1 MASGRIVPNLMDVA
15 FSALSD
21 LRHTDAHRVNLSRVR
36 VAANARV
43 GVRVRVGVRIRGKS
57 AGYHNHPR

>member
-1 MASGRIVPNLMDVA
+1 MSTVASRAMMASGRIVPNLMDVA

-36 VAANARV
+36 DW
-43 GVRVRVGVRIRGKS
+43 
-57 AGYHNHPR
+57 AGQREC